1 MKGRNQLPLAL
12 SGPLGTAGIACA
24 GNDQPIRRRRDR
36 QDQLPGT
43 PIVKLRRVIS
53 LRCDDLRARSR
64 SSPPA
69 VRTPEGPSRPA
80 LTHGTVSAIPTSLD
94 DPLDSAGF
102 VSEMR
107 PALVKYFKRKTGN
120 PVEAEDLAQDVL
132 LRALTHSNWKT
143 HDQAKG
149 YIFRTAVNR
158 WRDSLRRQRIR
169 GVVIAWDEASPHHA
183 DDNAWSVHLPER
195 VLMARQKLKEVAR
208 ALDGMNVRTRTV
220 LMLIKLEDMRTAT
233 VAQMLGIS
241 VSAVDKHLAK
251 GIARLV
257 ALR

>member
-12 SGPLGTAGIACA
+12 SATLGTAGIACGDEA
-24 GNDQPIRRRRDR
+24 QPIAAER
-36 QDQLPGT
+36 QNLHGLCSHDLQRVEALSGPG
-43 PIVKLRRVIS
+43 
-53 LRCDDLRARSR
+53 A
-64 SSPPA
+64 
-69 VRTPEGPSRPA
+69 
-80 LTHGTVSAIPTSLD
+80 VSANPTRLG
-94 DPLDSAGF
+94 DPLDSAGL

-143 HDQAKG
+143 QDQAKG

-169 GVVIAWDEASPHHA
+169 GAVIAWDEASPQHA
-183 DDNAWSVHLPER
+183 DDNAWSENLPER
-195 VLMARQKLKEVAR
+195 VLIARQELNEVAR
-208 ALDGMNVRTRTV
+208 ALAGMNVRTRTV
-220 LMLIKLEDMRTAT
+220 LMLIKIEDMRTAT
-233 VAQMLGIS
+233 VAEMLGIS

-251 GIARLV
+251 GIAQLV